1 MHHFKKSQ
9 KYSQCCVLAN
19 VNSSACCVV
28 SRLKVNSLIP
38 CFYNMVATSN
48 SGMNSFILFTLTTF
62 GTQVLEY
69 QLRIWSTHLYFRCRE
84 AAKFRGKI
92 HDVTKYKKKTVFFR
106 NLWASPRTSRSS
118 TRTTGTRHRTQG
130 LKH

>member
-1 MHHFKKSQ
+1 MHHFKESQ

-92 HDVTKYKKKTVFFR
+92 HDVTKHKKKTVFFQKPLGRSGYKGVAYKISVYVLRR
-106 NLWASPRTSRSS
+106 NVR
-118 TRTTGTRHRTQG
+118 
-130 LKH
+130 KF